1 MINEGLNMDTKD
13 EEQAVFHKDKEDS
26 KINLE
31 KQLEDTTEE
40 DPKKRYYKDIIK
52 TIDKLIDG
60 TTTIDE
66 LIKVVN
72 QK

>member
-1 MINEGLNMDTKD
+1 MINEDLNMDTKD
-13 EEQAVFHKDKEDS
+13 EDQAVFHKDKEDS

-40 DPKKRYYKDIIK
+40 DPNKRYYKDIIK